1 MEFKDKV
8 KIFVMPMENDGCSY
22 YRIRKPY
29 SFLNKDLF
37 DVQFITNKELE
48 TPEVLAYLEICDY
61 VVCRQYHDK
70 AIKILDQLFSHKD
83 SKRKTP
89 LKVILDMDDDVFNID
104 PYNEAYQVFG
114 VKEVKHEDKWL
125 WKDGENID
133 IKVNQEY
140 RESLEWLIKRADILT
155 VSTERLKT
163 KYSELNKNIFILNNA
178 IDTKDWIVPNFKEHQ
193 EIRIGWTG
201 GVSHYADWFTVK
213 DDVERIMKEY
223 PRIKLCIA
231 GSMFEG
237 IFKDID
243 QSRIESWAWVDS
255 TGHGYR
261 TAMMDLDLA
270 IIPLEN
276 TPFNS
281 NKSCVKFYEF
291 SSLKIPTIC
300 SNVAPYSDECPKES
314 LSDNFYE
321 SIKYYIENPDKAKE
335 IADKNYQWVMENRNQ
350 KEISKKL
357 ENKLVDNLKK

>member
-1 MEFKDKV
+1 MEFKDKI
-8 KIFVMPMENDGCSY
+8 KILILPMENDGCSY

-29 SFLNKDLF
+29 SFLDKDIF

-48 TPEVLAYLEICDY
+48 TPEVLEYLEICDY

-70 AIKILDQLFSHKD
+70 AIKILDKLFSHKD

-89 LKVILDMDDDVFNID
+89 LKVVLDMDDDVFNIN

-114 VKEVKHEDKWL
+114 IEEVKHEDKWL

-133 IKVNQEY
+133 IKVNKEY
-140 RESLEWLIKRADILT
+140 RESLEWLIKRANILT
-155 VSTERLKT
+155 VSTERLK
-163 KYSELNKNIFILNNA
+163 KRYSEFNNNIVVVSNA
-178 IDTKDWIVPNFKEHQ
+178 IDVKDWIAPNFKPHKEF
-193 EIRIGWTG
+193 RIGWTG
-201 GVSHYADWFTVK
+201 GVSHYADWYTIK

-223 PRIKLCIA
+223 PQVKLCIA
-231 GSMFEG
+231 GSLFEG
-237 IFKDID
+237 IFKNID
-243 QSRIESWAWVDS
+243 NNRIESWAWVDS

-270 IIPLEN
+270 IIPLED

-321 SIKYYIENPDKAKE
+321 SIKYLINNPDKAKE
-335 IADKNYQWVMENRNQ
+335 LGEKNYNWVMKNRLQEN
-350 KEISKKL
+350 ISKKL
-357 ENKLVDNLKK
+357 YLKLKEML